1 VVAIPIHRETPLW
14 MKWQVVIQSAVA
26 ATTPAGLP
34 GWGAG
39 SLCRRTANIIEAGYN
54 PCEEKSLNG

>member
-1 VVAIPIHRETPLW
+1 

-34 GWGAG
+34 G

>member
-1 VVAIPIHRETPLW
+1 